1 MCFFVSYEENDENA
15 PATNFIRL
23 NTIAGEKSRGTIS
36 LAMMNVTKNFS
47 MLMNSRVFSIID
59 ALNNRIPI
67 VAIEIVSRSKAKI
80 TEENAFESIV
90 REIWVI
96 ISLNSRNSKE
106 LSEFK

>member
-1 MCFFVSYEENDENA
+1 
-15 PATNFIRL
+15 
-23 NTIAGEKSRGTIS
+23 
-36 LAMMNVTKNFS
+36 
-47 MLMNSRVFSIID
+47 MNSRVFSIID
-59 ALNNRIPI
+59 ALNDRIPI